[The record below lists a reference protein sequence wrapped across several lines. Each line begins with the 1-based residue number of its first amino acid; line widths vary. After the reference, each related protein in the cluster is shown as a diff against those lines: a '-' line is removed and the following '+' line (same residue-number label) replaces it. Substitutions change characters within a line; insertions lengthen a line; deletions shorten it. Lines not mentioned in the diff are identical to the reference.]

1 MIEIVRNEENV
12 HSWPRTVA
20 TLDKVT
26 IAQSDRDGGNENS
39 RGEVRRAAKS
49 GDYCAKKT
57 TPPIKTFVLRV
68 LQHPSRPEMP
78 VRSIL
83 CYYRPSTQQ
92 KQQSWSVEE
101 ARKQSHTL
109 KKEAKRNDVG

>member
-68 LQHPSRPEMP
+68 LKHPL
-78 VRSIL
+78 RSVAL
-83 CYYRPSTQQ
+83 
-92 KQQSWSVEE
+92 V
-101 ARKQSHTL
+101 
-109 KKEAKRNDVG
+109 